1 MLKKLSGKIRESAGV
16 RHLLVAVAILSSVV
30 VAGVA
35 GYMLIEDMNFNQA
48 LYMTVITITTV
59 GFREVKPLGTGGQY
73 FTMLIVVTGLGAVLF
88 FLTGLFEFI
97 LSEYLGNLWGRRR
110 MQSQIE
116 KLENHYI
123 ICGYGRVGSSVAL
136 ELADQG
142 KPFVVVEIDEDV
154 FAECMR
160 EGYLCIHGSATDN
173 DVLEKARVHRAI
185 GLVSALGTDADN
197 LYVVLTARVLNPQAL
212 IVARAEHLASEDKL
226 EMVGADRVI
235 SPHKIAGKRMAN
247 LMLRPRVCE
256 FLDVGITG
264 ALPEYHLRAADRR
277 VVDTVRR
284 EHPRLTPEGAHRRDH
299 TGDQEERRVGLQRQ
313 PAPGHGDEQGRRRH
327 SDRHARAAHPHGGRA
342 VSRQEIGLEGLWR
355 TAR

>member
-264 ALPEYHLRAADRR
+264 ALPEYQLSELRIDESSILFGGNIRDSRLRERTGVTILAIRKNGESAFNANPPPDMEMSKDD
-277 VVDTVRR
+277 VVIVIG
-284 EHPRLTPEGAHRRDH
+284 TPEQLTRM
-299 TGDQEERRVGLQRQ
+299 
-313 PAPGHGDEQGRRRH
+313 
-327 SDRHARAAHPHGGRA
+327 
-342 VSRQEIGLEGLWR
+342 EGLWR